1 MWVDLDIYIHVW
13 AHVWIQIHA
22 LCMLL
27 FLKET
32 PTPPWCVCVRVYACG
47 CMRVCMWVFEDTYHH
62 QPRGGGRRERGVCV
76 CVCACVSVV
85 SRRGDEQRR
94 NVDDISYFSTSS
106 NRYNM
111 YNIYTCI
118 LIERNTPPGGGSYLL
133 CSLIKNPEEEDPSRR
148 ICTRCFE
155 GGPLPPV
162 SWLGNIV
169 NRKPPPGGG
178 VLSINIYM
186 TTHLY
191 LKYRYMRIHLYL
203 KPIYIYIIH
212 LYLHRIQLCAHP
224 SVSQIHPFLK
234 VVCSCVCTGIPV
246 WGWLW
251 LVGSMKS

>member
-178 VLSINIYM
+178 FFRSIYTWQPISISNTDTCAYIYISNPSISILS
-186 TTHLY
+186 
-191 LKYRYMRIHLYL
+191 
-203 KPIYIYIIH
+203 IYIYIESSCVRIH
-212 LYLHRIQLCAHP
+212 L
-224 SVSQIHPFLK
+224 FLK
-234 VVCSCVCTGIPV
+234 STLSSKLCVHVYARASLYG
-246 WGWLW
+246 G
-251 LVGSMKS
+251 GYD